1 MREINNKKD
10 QPEMNRV
17 IENVIENKRDDQH
30 SNPPTTMAERQRQR
44 FVDKAT
50 KVSAKYLRRLA
61 ELPGDPVA
69 MQPFFTVLS
78 GIYVEMKNVAKPADT
93 KIVGTYC
100 VMVPDELIYAVGAQ
114 PVKLCSGSYTA
125 FAIGDDLVPRD
136 ACPLIKAVMGFQ
148 AMEVMP
154 IYDDC
159 ALMVV
164 PITCDCKKKMAGM
177 LKQRVPTYALHV
189 PTAKSEDRDMEQY
202 VQELYQLIPEL
213 EAVTGQ
219 TISYQSLAASID
231 AMGFAQYQMSKF
243 NEFKKHVPA
252 LIKGTHAMALMN
264 AFSYLPVEQWSQQ
277 LHILNQVVDA
287 MVTNTGIDNNAA
299 ASALI
304 EKMCSRRGINRAQV
318 RYTMATGYSRKV
330 FDIADD
336 DISEITAHAYGVRL
350 TAPPDYR
357 PGMIIDIGGQDS
369 KIIYLDSHYAVKNF
383 TMNDKCA
390 AGTGKFMEVIA
401 QILETTI
408 DQVGPLSLESK
419 APCDI
424 NSTCVVF
431 AQSEV
436 VSLVARKYDRRDIL
450 AGMHLS
456 MAKRIIKMMKKA
468 EKGGDILMTGGGAL
482 NIGVHKAFE
491 EELMRDVYVARHPQF
506 NGAIGAALIASER
519 A

>member
-1 MREINNKKD
+1 
-10 QPEMNRV
+10 MNR
-17 IENVIENKRDDQH
+17 NYYAGLDGG
-30 SNPPTTMAERQRQR
+30 STYT
-44 FVDKAT
+44 KA
-50 KVSAKYLRRLA
+50 
-61 ELPGDPVA
+61 
-69 MQPFFTVLS
+69 
-78 GIYVEMKNVAKPADT
+78 
-93 KIVGTYC
+93 
-100 VMVPDELIYAVGAQ
+100 
-114 PVKLCSGSYTA
+114 
-125 FAIGDDLVPRD
+125 
-136 ACPLIKAVMGFQ
+136 
-148 AMEVMP
+148 
-154 IYDDC
+154 
-159 ALMVV
+159 
-164 PITCDCKKKMAGM
+164 
-177 LKQRVPTYALHV
+177 
-189 PTAKSEDRDMEQY
+189 
-202 VQELYQLIPEL
+202 
-213 EAVTGQ
+213 
-219 TISYQSLAASID
+219 
-231 AMGFAQYQMSKF
+231 
-243 NEFKKHVPA
+243 A
-252 LIKGTHAMALMN
+252 LIC
-264 AFSYLPVEQWSQQ
+264 Q
-277 LHILNQVVDA
+277 NQVVDA

-299 ASALI
+299 ANALI
-304 EKMCSRRGINRAQV
+304 EKMCSRRGINRTQV

-350 TAPPDYR
+350 TAPKDYR

-369 KIIYLDSHYAVKNF
+369 KIIYLDQHYAVKNF

-491 EELMRDVYVARHPQF
+491 EEMMRDVYVARHPQF